1 MRVLATALILLLA
14 SLLFVAGCGE
24 EEKGGAPSENT
35 SETIASSGP
44 TVVTETTAS
53 APDETATV
61 ALIPSGGGERVEVEV
76 EIADDIFEVT
86 RGLMYRTEL
95 AEDQGMLFVF
105 SDEQQ
110 RSFWM
115 KNTFIPLSI
124 AYIDSEGRIVD
135 IQKMEPV
142 NNGQNV
148 PDAELPRYVSAEP
161 AMYALEV
168 NQGFYEERG
177 IEVGDTAEIPDR

>member
-1 MRVLATALILLLA
+1 MRALVAALVLLLA
-14 SLLFVAGCGE
+14 SLLLAAGCGG
-24 EEKGGAPSENT
+24 EEKGESPCGSAP
-35 SETIASSGP
+35 
-44 TVVTETTAS
+44 ETTAS
-53 APDETATV
+53 SAPDDSATV
-61 ALIPSGGGERVEVEV
+61 ALSPSGGGERVELEV
-76 EIADDIFEVT
+76 EIADDIFESM

-95 AEDQGMLFVF
+95 AENRGMLFVF
-105 SDEQQ
+105 AEEQQ

-142 NNGQNV
+142 NNEQTV
-148 PDAELPRYVSAEP
+148 PDADLPRYVSAEP

-168 NQGFYEERG
+168 NQGFYEECG
-177 IEVGDTAEIPDR
+177 IEVGDTAELPAQ

>member
-1 MRVLATALILLLA
+1 MRALVVALVLLLA
-14 SLLFVAGCGE
+14 SLLFVAGCGG
-24 EEKGGAPSENT
+24 EEKGESPSGNTPETTAPS
-35 SETIASSGP
+35 
-44 TVVTETTAS
+44 ETTAS
-53 APDETATV
+53 SSDWSATI

-76 EIADDIFEVT
+76 EIADGIFEVM

-95 AEDQGMLFVF
+95 AENRGMLFVF
-105 SDEQQ
+105 GEEQQ

-142 NNGQNV
+142 NNGQAV

-161 AMYALEV
+161 AQYALEV

-177 IEVGDTAEIPDR
+177 IEVGDTVELPGQ

>member
-1 MRVLATALILLLA
+1 MRALATALILLLS
-14 SLLFVAGCGE
+14 SLLFMAGCGG
-24 EEKGGAPSENT
+24 EEKSEST
-35 SETIASSGP
+35 SEDAP
-44 TVVTETTAS
+44 ETTAASSES
-53 APDETATV
+53 AGASVPDGSATV
-61 ALIPSGGGERVEVEV
+61 ALIPSKGGGERVEVEA

-95 AEDQGMLFVF
+95 AENQGMLFVF

-115 KNTFIPLSI
+115 KNTLIPLSI
-124 AYIDSEGRIVD
+124 AYMDSEGRIVD
-135 IQKMEPV
+135 IQKMELV
-142 NNGQNV
+142 EDTGQTV

-168 NQGFYEERG
+168 KQGFYEERG
-177 IEVGDTAEIPDR
+177 IEVGDTAELPAR